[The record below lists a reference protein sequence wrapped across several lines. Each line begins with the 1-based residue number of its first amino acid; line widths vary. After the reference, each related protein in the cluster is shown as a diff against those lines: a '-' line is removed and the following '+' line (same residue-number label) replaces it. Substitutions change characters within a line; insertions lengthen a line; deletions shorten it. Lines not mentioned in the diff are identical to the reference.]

1 MAKRSPFQLMTEYLS
16 NNYKFVYNV
25 VLNKVAKVHPKTK
38 QLSYLGEYELNTL
51 WTELL
56 LSRMDIS
63 KNMLMSY
70 LCSEMT
76 PKIDPFK
83 DYFNTLPAWTPDQ
96 PDYIQMLADTITVP
110 QEEREQWN
118 LYLKRWLMGA
128 VACATNP
135 EATNQQVLVLVGK
148 QGIGKTKWTERLLP
162 NKLRGYSFSGT
173 VNPDNK
179 DSSIN
184 LSECFLINLDELGN
198 LNKGDLNS
206 LKQLITMSS
215 VRLRR
220 PYAAMSETMP
230 RRASFVGSVN
240 STEFLR
246 DDTGNR
252 RYLCVD
258 AQEINYEHTVDM
270 DLVYA
275 QAVYLLNKGD
285 RYWFVGEEITAIN
298 KSNEKYRVQQIEL
311 EYVNEHFEPCLAG
324 ETPDMELT
332 TSGIQSYLLRQRV
345 NILNLNAIRLGKA
358 LMASDY
364 AKVRVKKNGGLYYR
378 LKLKDKPKL
387 AAA

>member
-1 MAKRSPFQLMTEYLS
+1 MTEYLS

-25 VLNKVAKVHPKTK
+25 VLNKIAKVHPRSK

-63 KNMLMSY
+63 KNMLMGY

-76 PKIDPFK
+76 PKFDPFK
-83 DYFNTLPAWTPDQ
+83 DYFNNLPAWTPDQ
-96 PDYIQMLADTITVP
+96 PDYIQLLAETITVP
-110 QEEREQWN
+110 EEEREQWN
-118 LYLKRWLMGA
+118 MYLKRWLIA
-128 VACATNP
+128 TVACATNP
-135 EATNQQVLVLVGK
+135 TVTNQQVLVLVGN
-148 QGIGKTKWTERLLP
+148 QGIGKTKWTERLVPDRL
-162 NKLRGYSFSGT
+162 KGYYHSGN

-252 RYLCVD
+252 RYLCAD
-258 AQEINYEHTVDM
+258 AQAIDYAHGIDM
-270 DLVYA
+270 DLVYS
-275 QAVYLLNKGD
+275 QALYLLNHGEK
-285 RYWFVGEEITAIN
+285 YWFDGEEIATIN
-298 KSNEKYRVQQIEL
+298 TSNEKYRVQQVEL

-324 ETPDMELT
+324 ETPDIELT
-332 TSGIQSYLLRQRV
+332 TSGIQAYLLRQRV

-364 AKVRVKKNGGLYYR
+364 AKARVKKNGGTYYYR
-378 LKLKDKPKL
+378 LKLKGKPKL